1 MSEGS
6 IVDPIKTVSILSPSY
21 SIPLQYALLFNVS
34 YGPPSNVTCTIQGDN
49 RNGSISDDQIEVHV
63 SRYQYADH
71 EVDVSTVI
79 VRMTGRI
86 DGQVNCRVDRF
97 KMSGGVQRVDFNTT
111 FANING
117 KSNSAI
123 IVFCYVFIS
132 IQLLKVH
139 Q

>member
-1 MSEGS
+1 MM
-6 IVDPIKTVSILSPSY
+6 VSILSPSY

-34 YGPPSNVTCTIQGDN
+34 YGPPSIVTCTIQGDN

-63 SRYQYADH
+63 SRYQYTDH

-79 VRMTGRI
+79 VRMSGRI
-86 DGQVNCRVDRF
+86 NGQVNCRVDRF
-97 KMSGGVQRVDFNTT
+97 KMLGGVQRVDFNTT

-123 IVFCYVFIS
+123 LLFAMYLFPL
-132 IQLLKVH
+132 QLLIVH